1 MCHYQNSFC
10 NNPPQQCTKCSTVH
24 QQSPKKRLCKQSEN
38 LKTLI
43 RRVIIFQFAFSSSRC
58 CFRAFTLEDETLD
71 SKYLQLA
78 LAFSES
84 ITFFSLIASYLGWEN
99 PLAAWNVSSV
109 LTFLASNLF
118 ASLESAVVTMIARDA
133 LTAYDKSWLMC
144 LRNVFDAIHCSQRNC
159 SKDESLLQSVKI
171 SNLNNIGCKVFT
183 NYACESEWFMS
194 FFIVCK
200 GKVVLV

>member
-24 QQSPKKRLCKQSEN
+24 QQSPKKRLCKQSKN

-58 CFRAFTLEDETLD
+58 CFRAFTLEDETLG

-84 ITFFSLIASYLGWEN
+84 ITFFSHRQLPRLGKSTRGMKCVERAHISCFELI
-99 PLAAWNVSSV
+99 
-109 LTFLASNLF
+109 
-118 ASLESAVVTMIARDA
+118 
-133 LTAYDKSWLMC
+133 C
-144 LRNVFDAIHCSQRNC
+144 
-159 SKDESLLQSVKI
+159 I
-171 SNLNNIGCKVFT
+171 SRIGCCYDDCARCA
-183 NYACESEWFMS
+183 NG
-194 FFIVCK
+194 I
-200 GKVVLV
+200 